1 MFRIMNTNYIKKIIF
16 PDTYEEDIINE
27 FEDIKNMLHKSK
39 YNYNYYIEN
48 EKTIDCKIITLRY
61 SIDSNDKLYIMF
73 NIIRDEND
81 YIKKTIEKY
90 KNNM

>member
-1 MFRIMNTNYIKKIIF
+1 MNTNYLKKIIF

-27 FEDIKNMLHKSK
+27 FEDIKNMLYKSK

-48 EKTIDCKIITLRY
+48 EKTIDSKIITLRY
-61 SIDSNDKLYIMF
+61 SIDKLYVMF
-73 NIIRDEND
+73 SIICNEND

-90 KNNM
+90 KLKNNM